1 MSQVSSAVRAFKS
14 TGDVNALITTIVTDI
29 EKDVAWLA
37 GIPGVSLL
45 LGWVVDFV
53 AKELTAYGASATL
66 VDFVKTEITNALAP
80 PTKPGA

>member
-14 TGDVNALITTIVTDI
+14 TGDVNALISTIVTDI
-29 EKDVAWLA
+29 QKDVAWLA

-45 LGWVVDFV
+45 LDWVVGFV

-66 VDFVKTEITNALAP
+66 VDFVKTEITNAFVH
-80 PTKPGA
+80 PTQPGA